1 MTQTFADRATR
12 TIVTFLVRL
21 PPDLHAQLAV
31 RAQEDNRSLNNLIV
45 TWLRRGL
52 DAGW

>member
-1 MTQTFADRATR
+1 MTQLAEKAAQ

-21 PPDLHAQLAV
+21 PPDLHAGMRL
-31 RAQEDNRSLNNLIV
+31 RARQDNRSLNNLIV
-45 TWLRRGL
+45 TWLRRGF

>member
-1 MTQTFADRATR
+1 MTQAFADKATR

-21 PPDLHAQLAV
+21 PPDLHAQLAML
-31 RAQEDNRSLNNLIV
+31 AQQDNRSLNNLIV
-45 TWLRRGL
+45 TWLRRGF